1 MFPKSLIVP
10 KNQLLTISED
20 TTIKDVYEL
29 FESKEAD
36 HIRTIPILDTTGH
49 LFRGNVYRQHV
60 YEYIA
65 RGGDTSKRATSI
77 MRNSTKFIS
86 TSADFYE
93 LFFAI
98 RDLPHIAVVDDAHHF
113 IGVLTHSSLMDLL
126 SQSWSLQ
133 KGGVSL
139 AVKTKQEERGNLQ
152 QITRVITRYT
162 NIESVLSIQN
172 EKNEPKS
179 ILFTLPLTED
189 SPILRKIIT
198 KLERKRFQVQSVEN
212 LNEFV

>member
-20 TTIKDVYEL
+20 TTIKEVYEL
-29 FESKEAD
+29 FESKKAD

-60 YEYIA
+60 YEYIT

-179 ILFTLPLTED
+179 ILFTLPLTKD

>member
-20 TTIKDVYEL
+20 TTIKEVYEL

-65 RGGDTSKRATSI
+65 RGGDTSTRATSI